1 LTAGDVVQIGDIR
14 FNVSVDD
21 GVWTIT
27 ERREQKQEQDID
39 AVVGEQLTKL
49 QTDKNMPTFFLL
61 SAVLCGVILVL
72 FLAVPPA
79 MNSWRSWSSGPI
91 SNNHLMIANQCS
103 SCHEAPFRPVKDE
116 SCTACHAMT
125 DHAPVFGPALIE
137 KHKDL
142 KMGCA
147 SCHMEHNGTT
157 GLIVRNSA
165 LCTNCH
171 GDIKRLIPE
180 AQAQNVPRFDKH
192 PEFTVMIQPPIP
204 GGAYTRVRLDDPAN
218 LKDNSNVK
226 LNHQK
231 HLATLNGPKGKVK
244 LECRSCHEPSDDLRT
259 IKPIS
264 YDKHCQECHGL
275 EFDDRLKGR
284 QVPHGSADVVY
295 RYLYAEYAKLALSQ
309 TPEDKPIQEV
319 FNLRG
324 RPGSVMPS
332 VAAQP
337 KQGEDFTRAFVEKES
352 RDSERKLFTKTAC
365 FLCHRVAPKEITPEE
380 AASKQTGLFTVL
392 QPDIPN
398 RWMPHSIFS
407 HGAHEAVKCEECHHG
422 VSESNRTQDVLM
434 PKVGDCTGCHSEEG
448 DHGTVKSDCVM
459 CHSFHDQLTVPEDRK
474 RQIDKILAAVH

>member
-1 LTAGDVVQIGDIR
+1 
-14 FNVSVDD
+14 
-21 GVWTIT
+21 
-27 ERREQKQEQDID
+27 
-39 AVVGEQLTKL
+39 
-49 QTDKNMPTFFLL
+49 
-61 SAVLCGVILVL
+61 
-72 FLAVPPA
+72 
-79 MNSWRSWSSGPI
+79 
-91 SNNHLMIANQCS
+91 
-103 SCHEAPFRPVKDE
+103 
-116 SCTACHAMT
+116 MT